1 MDAAALL
8 VRARAG
14 DETSFESLVA
24 PLRPELVSYCYR
36 LLGSLADADDLTQE
50 ALLRAWRGLGG
61 FDGRASLKNWLY
73 RIATNACLTELG
85 RRPRRALPDARGEPS
100 DGGSPPS
107 APIAEPV
114 WLSPCPHSTWET
126 EKQGPEAR
134 YASRESVAIAFL
146 ALVQELPPLQRA
158 VLVLRDVLGWSAAE
172 TAEILETSV
181 AAVNSAL
188 QRARATT
195 EAWHEGRS
203 ARTALNADDE
213 QGRKLLAAYVR
224 AWEAGDMDALAKLL
238 REDATLTMP
247 PVPTWFR
254 GRAVVARFL
263 GFMLPTMGVQRLVA
277 IEASGAPGFAVYVR
291 APGDEAFRAQGIQVL
306 DVDAAGVA
314 RIDMFLDPTLFAR
327 FGLGDT
333 LQ

>member
-8 VRARAG
+8 LKARAG

-36 LLGSLADADDLTQE
+36 LLGSLADADDLAQE

-61 FDGRASLKNWLY
+61 FDGRASLKTWLY
-73 RIATNACLTELG
+73 RIATNACLTELE
-85 RRPRRALPDARGEPS
+85 RRPRRGLPDARGEPS

-107 APIAEPV
+107 APMTEPV
-114 WLSPCPHSTWET
+114 WLSPCPRSTWET

-188 QRARATT
+188 QRARAAT
-195 EAWHEGRS
+195 EAWRNDRS
-203 ARTALNADDE
+203 ARVARGPEDE
-213 QGRKLLAAYVR
+213 RGRELLSAYVR
-224 AWEAGDMDALAKLL
+224 AWEAGDMAGLAKLL

-254 GRAVVARFL
+254 GREVVTRFL
-263 GFMLPTMGVQRLVA
+263 GFMLPTMGAQRVVA

-291 APGDEAFRAQGIQVL
+291 APGDEVFRAQGIQVL
-306 DVDAAGVA
+306 DVDARSIA
-314 RIDMFLDPTLFAR
+314 RVDMFLDPALFVR
-327 FGLGDT
+327 FGLSDT
-333 LQ
+333 LP